1 MADHSGGLT
10 VVLVAYAS
18 LTRILGDPATIAR
31 DISFLGEAPTR
42 KFIYFICVQL
52 YLFVADIHQQIALA
66 RFELLGIVD
75 WQIGIATTD
84 SGIGNRGII
93 APDHCA
99 RAEVSSY

>member
-1 MADHSGGLT
+1 M
-10 VVLVAYAS
+10 VLVAYAFP
-18 LTRILGDPATIAR
+18 TRILGDPATIAR
-31 DISFLGEAPTR
+31 DISFLGEALTR
-42 KFIYFICVQL
+42 KLIYFICVQL

-75 WQIGIATTD
+75 WQIPDWQIGIATTG